1 MKVSA
6 IDPVTRTEV
15 SIVGP
20 RSAGAETLQRNA
32 VNKLLWRLRQQD
44 EKAK

>member
-1 MKVSA
+1 MKESA

-15 SIVGP
+15 PIVRP
-20 RSAGAETLQRNA
+20 RSAGEKTLQRNA

-44 EKAK
+44 KKA